1 MGRSPVDNFVDMKW
15 YILSLFILNCACS
28 QDTDIDGT
36 GIVKGRAQDREGAP
50 LAGVTILVDN
60 SIFFNSHLSTKTD
73 GQGRYT
79 LAVPTGSWYAFA
91 QLHKTYHGRQYKL
104 YLQPDNPIGFG
115 GEGAERNFTWQ
126 LTGERPEP
134 LSGYYGGLVTIDN
147 FPGVYLEREEIVF
160 RFAPEGELIDGS
172 SGEMLIRKALDGHQ
186 IQDIPIGRYTLTAH
200 YGGEQ
205 LKLRRWNSNETFQES
220 LTFDFEPQI
229 AGQCDN
235 CFMLEYNQ

>member
-1 MGRSPVDNFVDMKW
+1 MKR
-15 YILSLFILNCACS
+15 YILSIILLNFACS
-28 QDTDIDGT
+28 HNTDMDRS
-36 GIVKGRAQDREGAP
+36 GRVSGRVQNQRGSP
-50 LAGVTILVDN
+50 LADVTILVDN
-60 SIFFNSHLSTKTD
+60 SIFFNSYLSTKTD
-73 GQGRYT
+73 TQGQYT
-79 LAVPTGSWYAFA
+79 LAVPNGSWYAFA
-91 QLHKTYHGRQYKL
+91 QLSKIYHDRQYKL
-104 YLQPDNPIGFG
+104 YLHPDNFTGFG
-115 GEGAERNFTWQ
+115 GEGAVRNFTWK
-126 LTGERPEP
+126 LIGERPEP